1 MDRSEG
7 FPPITCPD
15 VRVLVLGSL
24 PGRRSIE
31 AKQYYAHPRNA
42 FWKIVEDIYGIRGAY
57 AERCKALAGAGIAL
71 WDVLQA
77 SVRPG
82 SLDADIDVKT
92 AIPNDF
98 KHFFD
103 THISLEAIVFNGKKA
118 ESLFTKLVTV
128 QPGRLR
134 RVEVMPSTSPAFAA
148 MPYNLKLATWRAALP
163 TPRQAPG
170 KENR

>member
-7 FPPITCPD
+7 FPPIAGPKAK
-15 VRVLVLGSL
+15 VLVLGSL
-24 PGRRSIE
+24 PGRRSI
-31 AKQYYAHPRNA
+31 AANQYYAHPRNV
-42 FWKIVEDIYGIRGAY
+42 FWKIIEDIYGIRGSY
-57 AERCKALAGAGIAL
+57 AERCDALAGAGIAL

-82 SLDADIDVKT
+82 SLDADIKLKT

-98 KHFFD
+98 DCFFD
-103 THISLEAIVFNGKKA
+103 THQGLEAVVFNGKKA
-118 ESLFTKLVTV
+118 ESLFLKLVTV
-128 QPGRLR
+128 EPGRLQ
-134 RVEVMPSTSPAFAA
+134 RVDVMPSTSPAYAA
-148 MPYNLKLATWRAALP
+148 MPYNLKLAAWRTALP